1 MHEREGRPASEAER
15 VRYAKVLVELGCLL
29 DAEHEV
35 AEVLYAS
42 PDDGD
47 ALALLTKIKHMK
59 GELSSAIAGWSE
71 LHARAQREA
80 PNARIRLAAL
90 LHLAQGPPEP
100 APALVEVVP
109 PRALKKPVAYAE
121 LEQAFRAWLS
131 QRPAEARAR
140 CRLFALRVRGSDAEL
155 YKLAVLAEA
164 WMAEQAGDLVSA
176 RALLEELGKERA
188 FAADLDRVLALAP
201 LYERIG
207 THEALEAAAHI
218 YGFLARSTRSFM
230 ANGHLAD
237 LYRKLG
243 DDARA
248 RAAEHA
254 HVVEFRARMLRPDL
268 RDAADVGA
276 RRYLPLPL
284 LMRAALPDDG
294 SDPPEKRGRAIAL
307 ALRGALSEARR
318 SFERE
323 GELLDE
329 KYLVDLCALE
339 GDVEGSLRR
348 ALAAAR
354 EDPTDLWLVFQ
365 LLDYAREHEQH
376 EEVRAHFREGQ
387 RADAARE
394 ALASRLEA
402 DPRDVALWRRLGTLD
417 ALAPASTRPPRARQA
432 STERASA
439 LEEAGRSRG
448 HAVGRALAAS
458 VYAFPGGAR
467 EGLIHEI
474 WAGREPV
481 EPATGGTLADEH
493 IFGNLTPEMHKDVK
507 STFLAVREYARAK
520 LPHRTADLMDYRYTY
535 KVTKE
540 DEPSGG
546 ASAGLP
552 TALAFLSLFTGEP
565 LPQDLAATGR
575 IVTDAHDVLT
585 VHGIGDVAYKM
596 RAACHRNLRAL
607 LAPSMNRAELLASPL
622 VPRAVSL
629 EQARFVATFDDA
641 VRVVFGP
648 GFFA

>member
-1 MHEREGRPASEAER
+1 MRTRDAPQGDGVDR

-35 AEVLYAS
+35 AEALYAR

-47 ALALLTKIKHMK
+47 ALALLTKIKHIK

-71 LHARAQREA
+71 LHARARRDA
-80 PNARIRLAAL
+80 PSARIRLLAL
-90 LHLAQGPPEP
+90 LHLAQGTPAVPAGLVDV
-100 APALVEVVP
+100 APARVV
-109 PRALKKPVAYAE
+109 KKPVLYAE
-121 LEQAFRAWLS
+121 LEQAFRAWLAH
-131 QRPAEARAR
+131 RPYEARAR
-140 CRLFALRVRGSDAEL
+140 CRLFALRTRASDAEL

-164 WMAEQAGDLVSA
+164 WMAEQSGDLLSA
-176 RALLEELGKERA
+176 RALLEELGKERP

-207 THEALEAAAHI
+207 TREALEAAAHI
-218 YGFLARSTRSFM
+218 YGFLARSTDGFV

-237 LYRKLG
+237 LYRRLG
-243 DDARA
+243 DEVRA

-268 RDAADVGA
+268 RDAADVSA
-276 RRYLPLPL
+276 TRYLPLPL
-284 LMRAALPDDG
+284 LAHAALPDDG
-294 SDPPEKRGRAIAL
+294 SDPVDPRGRAVAL
-307 ALRGALSEARR
+307 ALRGGVSAARR
-318 SFERE
+318 AFARQCA
-323 GELLDE
+323 LLDE
-329 KYLVDLCALE
+329 KYLADLYVLE
-339 GDVEGSLRR
+339 GDDAR
-348 ALAAAR
+348 ALERTLAVAR
-354 EDPTDLWLVFQ
+354 EDPADLWLVCR
-365 LLDYAREHEQH
+365 LLDHLRAHPDDEAA
-376 EEVRAHFREGQ
+376 RAHFRDEA
-387 RADAARE
+387 RATLARE
-394 ALASRLEA
+394 ALSSRLAA
-402 DPRDVALWRRLGTLD
+402 DPRDSALWRRLAVLD
-417 ALAPASTRPPRARQA
+417 TIAPAPEAAKDQSAARAASVEESARVRQ
-432 STERASA
+432 
-439 LEEAGRSRG
+439 

-474 WAGREPV
+474 WAGK
-481 EPATGGTLADEH
+481 EPAAAGTGGTLADEH
-493 IFGNLTPEMHKDVK
+493 IYGNLTPEMHKDVK

-520 LPHRTADLMDYRYTY
+520 LPHRTEDLMDFRYTY

-565 LPQDLAATGR
+565 LPQDVASTGR
-575 IVTDAHDVLT
+575 IITDAHDVLT

-607 LAPSMNRAELLASPL
+607 VAPSMNRAELLASPL

-629 EQARFVATFDDA
+629 ELARFASTFDDA
-641 VRVVFGP
+641 VRAVFGP

>member
-1 MHEREGRPASEAER
+1 MRTREAPPGDGVDR

-35 AEVLYAS
+35 AEALYAR

-47 ALALLTKIKHMK
+47 ALALLTKIKHIK

-71 LHARAQREA
+71 LHARARRKA
-80 PNARIRLAAL
+80 PTARLRLLAL
-90 LHLAQGPPEP
+90 LHLAQGPPP
-100 APALVEVVP
+100 APAALVDVAPTRVV
-109 PRALKKPVAYAE
+109 KKPVVYAE
-121 LEQAFRAWLS
+121 LEQAFRAWLG

-140 CRLFALRVRGSDAEL
+140 CRLFALRVRGGDAEL

-164 WMAEQAGDLVSA
+164 WMAEQSGDLVSA
-176 RALLEELGKERA
+176 RALLEELGRERA

-207 THEALEAAAHI
+207 TREALEAAAHI
-218 YGFLARSTRSFM
+218 YGFLARSTDGFV

-237 LYRKLG
+237 LYRRLG
-243 DDARA
+243 DDVRA

-276 RRYLPLPL
+276 GRYLPLPL
-284 LMRAALPDDG
+284 LARAGLPDDG
-294 SDPPEKRGRAIAL
+294 SDPPALRGRAIAL
-307 ALRGALSEARR
+307 ALRGGLAEARAA
-318 SFERE
+318 FTQQ

-329 KYLVDLCALE
+329 KYLADLCVLE
-339 GDVEGSLRR
+339 GDDEG
-348 ALAAAR
+348 ALARTLAVAR
-354 EDPTDLWLVFQ
+354 EDPDDLWLVLR
-365 LLDYAREHEQH
+365 LLDHLRERPHDDD
-376 EEVRAHFREGQ
+376 VLAYFRAGQ
-387 RADAARE
+387 RAARARE
-394 ALASRLEA
+394 ALSSRLEA
-402 DPRDVALWRRLGTLD
+402 DPRDGALWHRLVALDAIAPPPHAIGT
-417 ALAPASTRPPRARQA
+417 
-432 STERASA
+432 ASA
-439 LEEAGRSRG
+439 ACAFTVEESARGRR

-474 WAGREPV
+474 WAGK
-481 EPATGGTLADEH
+481 EPAPRGTGGTLADEH

-520 LPHRTADLMDYRYTY
+520 LPHRASTLMDFRYTY

-552 TALAFLSLFTGEP
+552 TALAFLSLFTDEP

-585 VHGIGDVAYKM
+585 VHGIGDIAYKV

-607 LAPSMNRAELLASPL
+607 LAPSMNRAELLSSPL

-629 EQARFVATFDDA
+629 DMTRFVSTFDDA
-641 VRVVFGP
+641 VRAVFGP